1 MIKLSDGQST
11 WTLPPSGA
19 QPETVMAPVANQSGV
34 DAILAER
41 QKTHGDFETH
51 AQMAQALKD
60 QMRTG
65 KQWPHLNAA
74 QREALEMIQHK
85 IARIL
90 NGDPN
95 HPDHWDDLG
104 GYSKLGN
111 RQPEGGQ

>member
-1 MIKLSDGQST
+1 MNKECCGSPNT
-11 WTLPPSGA
+11 CE
-19 QPETVMAPVANQSGV
+19 QPCFHGVQVKVSQGGV

-51 AQMAQALKD
+51 AKLAQALKE

-65 KQWPHLNAA
+65 KQWPHLNPM
-74 QREALEMIQHK
+74 QKEALDMIQHK

-95 HPDHWDDLG
+95 YPDHWDDLE
-104 GYSKLGN
+104 GYSTLGK

>member
-1 MIKLSDGQST
+1 MSECCGQ
-11 WTLPPSGA
+11 PSMCE
-19 QPETVMAPVANQSGV
+19 QPCFHGGQALSGV

-51 AQMAQALKD
+51 AKLAQALKE

-65 KQWPHLNAA
+65 KQWPHLNPM
-74 QREALEMIQHK
+74 QKEALDMIQHK
-85 IARIL
+85 NARIL

-95 HPDHWDDLG
+95 YPDHWDDLE
-104 GYSKLGN
+104 GYSTLGK